1 MACLL
6 RYPFAFNNY
15 QILLATP
22 DQDSYKHSPPPQVF
36 SLRKASIMIPS
47 PSSHHDESIAEGDLS
62 SPSFEHELDP
72 KQGYNNISS
81 SADSVPENPSSPA
94 DSVPRNLSSLV
105 NQENEETKLQNI
117 LSKAAT
123 VTKTV
128 IITTVNAAWTAPN
141 SIFDLFLEGLRSGNQ
156 TQALLNHLVVGAMD
170 QKAYSRCLELHPH
183 CIALTTDGVDFSGK
197 ANFMSEDYLKIV
209 WRKLEFQRTVLEM
222 GYSIIF
228 TDADIL
234 WFRDPFRRFYSDADF
249 QIACDHFGFNS
260 TDLNN
265 SPNSGFIYVRS
276 NNMTIQFYK
285 FWCKSR
291 EAYPSKHDQ
300 DVLNMIKFDPFISKI
315 GLKIRFLDTA
325 YFGGIC
331 EPSKDLNVVCTMH
344 ANCCTSLETKAH
356 GLQMMIDDWKIYM
369 TKPGNRTK
377 PHPWTS
383 ARYCSK

>member
-1 MACLL
+1 M
-6 RYPFAFNNY
+6 
-15 QILLATP
+15 
-22 DQDSYKHSPPPQVF
+22 K
-36 SLRKASIMIPS
+36 
-47 PSSHHDESIAEGDLS
+47 
-62 SPSFEHELDP
+62 
-72 KQGYNNISS
+72 
-81 SADSVPENPSSPA
+81 
-94 DSVPRNLSSLV
+94 V
-105 NQENEETKLQNI
+105 NQENEETKLENI
-117 LSKAAT
+117 LNKAAM

-128 IITTVNAAWTAPN
+128 IITTVNAAWTTPN
-141 SIFDLFLEGLRSGNQ
+141 SIFDLFLEGFRSGNQ
-156 TQALLNHLVVGAMD
+156 AQALLNHLVVGAMD
-170 QKAYSRCLELHPH
+170 QKAYTRCLELHPH
-183 CIALTTDGVDFSGK
+183 CIALTTEGVDFSGK

-222 GYSIIF
+222 GYSFIF